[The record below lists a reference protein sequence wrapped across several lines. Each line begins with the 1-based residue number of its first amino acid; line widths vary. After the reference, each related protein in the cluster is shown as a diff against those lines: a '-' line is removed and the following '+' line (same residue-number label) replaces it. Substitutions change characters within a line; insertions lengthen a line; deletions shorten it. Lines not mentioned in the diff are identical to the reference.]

1 MAGRIS
7 RGITV
12 QVPLNRFKEEFEKE
26 CRKLDIE
33 SALEQ
38 INNDHRETLVALAE
52 SERKD
57 RDKQFTLE
65 MAEHVWQKCKGY
77 PIPDCYSEEDR
88 LSIFERYYH
97 RAVSQSQ
104 GE

>member
-1 MAGRIS
+1 MDKRVEAVKHSQLI
-7 RGITV
+7 
-12 QVPLNRFKEEFEKE
+12 
-26 CRKLDIE
+26 DI
-33 SALEQ
+33 
-38 INNDHRETLVALAE
+38 D
-52 SERKD
+52 ERKE

-65 MAEHVWQKCKGY
+65 MAEHVWQKVKGY

>member
-1 MAGRIS
+1 MTRSKIDRRIE
-7 RGITV
+7 ILKIM
-12 QVPLNRFKEEFEKE
+12 QIINEE
-26 CRKLDIE
+26 
-33 SALEQ
+33 
-38 INNDHRETLVALAE
+38 HRETLEALAE

-57 RDKQFTLE
+57 RDREFTLE
-65 MAEHVWQKCKGY
+65 MAEHVWQKVKGY

-97 RAVSQSQ
+97 RASAQSQ

>member
-1 MAGRIS
+1 MDS
-7 RGITV
+7 T
-12 QVPLNRFKEEFEKE
+12 QSSEEQK
-26 CRKLDIE
+26 
-33 SALEQ
+33 
-38 INNDHRETLVALAE
+38 
-52 SERKD
+52 KD
-57 RDKQFTLE
+57 REFTLE
-65 MAEHVWQKCKGY
+65 MAEHVWEKVKGY

>member
-1 MAGRIS
+1 MTRSTIDRRVEIAKLMQI
-7 RGITV
+7 I
-12 QVPLNRFKEEFEKE
+12 NEE
-26 CRKLDIE
+26 
-33 SALEQ
+33 
-38 INNDHRETLVALAE
+38 HRETLESLAD

-57 RDKQFTLE
+57 LEHTLE
-65 MAEHVWQKCKGY
+65 MAEHVWQKVKGY
-77 PIPDCYSEEDR
+77 PIPETYSVEDR

>member
-1 MAGRIS
+1 MTDEIPGVSIW
-7 RGITV
+7 
-12 QVPLNRFKEEFEKE
+12 VPLNKTAEQ
-26 CRKLDIE
+26 LD
-33 SALEQ
+33 
-38 INNDHRETLVALAE
+38 RE
-52 SERKD
+52 
-57 RDKQFTLE
+57 FTLE
-65 MAEHVWQKCKGY
+65 MAEHVWQKVKGY

>member
-1 MAGRIS
+1 MTDEVPGVPIW
-7 RGITV
+7 
-12 QVPLNRFKEEFEKE
+12 VPLNKTEEE
-26 CRKLDIE
+26 L
-33 SALEQ
+33 
-38 INNDHRETLVALAE
+38 
-52 SERKD
+52 KD
-57 RDKQFTLE
+57 REFTLE
-65 MAEHVWQKCKGY
+65 MAEHVWQKVKGY

>member
-1 MAGRIS
+1 MTRSRIDK
-7 RGITV
+7 RVEIV
-12 QVPLNRFKEEFEKE
+12 KAMQLIN
-26 CRKLDIE
+26 
-33 SALEQ
+33 EQ
-38 INNDHRETLVALAE
+38 HSETLKALAE

-57 RDKQFTLE
+57 RDREYTLE
-65 MAEHVWQKCKGY
+65 MAEHVWQKVKGY
-77 PIPDCYSEEDR
+77 PIPEQYSEEDR

>member
-1 MAGRIS
+1 MTRSRIDK
-7 RGITV
+7 RVEIV
-12 QVPLNRFKEEFEKE
+12 KAMQLIN
-26 CRKLDIE
+26 
-33 SALEQ
+33 EQ
-38 INNDHRETLVALAE
+38 HGETLKALAE

-57 RDKQFTLE
+57 RDREHTLE
-65 MAEHVWQKCKGY
+65 MAEHVWQKVKGY
-77 PIPDCYSEEDR
+77 PIPESYSEEDR